1 MKPKKWYKDKSRKEI
16 AGVIAGLYDYF
27 DLYENYGWKL
37 ENVRLVIIFLAI
49 ITNLPFLT
57 AYIVLAILL
66 PDKSELNGSIISVV
80 GKSTM
85 EIIEPF

>member
-37 ENVRLVIIFLAI
+37 ENVRLVVIFLAI
-49 ITNLPFLT
+49 ITNL
-57 AYIVLAILL
+57 YSVKI
-66 PDKSELNGSIISVV
+66 KNSGSPVS
-80 GKSTM
+80 M
-85 EIIEPF
+85 YN